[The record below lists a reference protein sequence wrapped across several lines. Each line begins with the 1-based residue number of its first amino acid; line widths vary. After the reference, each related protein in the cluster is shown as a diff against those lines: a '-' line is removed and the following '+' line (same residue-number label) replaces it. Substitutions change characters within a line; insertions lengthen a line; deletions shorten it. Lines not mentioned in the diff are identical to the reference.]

1 MSPPLMG
8 LTQLSD
14 ACHNKWQG
22 TETGWGPLLGYM
34 TVQLRRCVW
43 RLSIWPLFSHGG
55 DPPYWSTAWI
65 DFLVMHFILPLWHPE
80 NLNGLVC
87 SKLCY
92 PYTHLSWSGSWLD
105 SRPQSS
111 LAVSHF
117 KWPGWVTRLSVSHC
131 TMCNFYSPGSTP
143 AVDPIG
149 IFQVVSGWLRSLHK
163 FQVSCFTFL
172 CFTELQSWVFRIDI
186 NA

>member
-1 MSPPLMG
+1 MHAITSDKGRKPAG
-8 LTQLSD
+8 VRCWGTWQCNWDGAFGGYQSDLSF
-14 ACHNKWQG
+14 HMEG
-22 TETGWGPLLGYM
+22 T
-34 TVQLRRCVW
+34 
-43 RLSIWPLFSHGG
+43 
-55 DPPYWSTAWI
+55 PPYWSTAWI
-65 DFLVMHFILPLWHPE
+65 DFLVMHFILPLWRPE

-105 SRPQSS
+105 SRPHSS

-172 CFTELQSWVFRIDI
+172 CFTELQSWVFCIDI